1 MLHPLSAADTE
12 TAMKKRHENSL
23 YDLLEQV
30 AFEGY
35 ASVEKW
41 RMARWYG
48 QERFTVG
55 IRRDVRERW
64 SDLSADIA
72 SIEDKELM
80 FAEVKG
86 QIVLMHDQVF
96 FDNNE

>member
-1 MLHPLSAADTE
+1 
-12 TAMKKRHENSL
+12 MKKRHENSL
-23 YDLLEQV
+23 NDVLEQV

-41 RMARWYG
+41 RMTRWYD

-64 SDLSADIA
+64 SDLSSELGWIA
-72 SIEDKELM
+72 DKELW

-86 QIVLMHDQVF
+86 QIVLMHDHVF
-96 FDNNE
+96 FDNDE

>member
-1 MLHPLSAADTE
+1 MR
-12 TAMKKRHENSL
+12 KRHENSL
-23 YDLLEQV
+23 NDLLEQV

-41 RMARWYG
+41 RMTRWYD

-64 SDLSADIA
+64 NDLSSELRWIA
-72 SIEDKELM
+72 DKELW

-96 FDNNE
+96 FDNDE

>member
-1 MLHPLSAADTE
+1 
-12 TAMKKRHENSL
+12 MKKRHENAL
-23 YDLLEQV
+23 NDLLEQV
-30 AFEGY
+30 AYEGY

-41 RMARWYG
+41 RMSRWYD

-64 SDLSADIA
+64 GDLSSEIEWIA
-72 SIEDKELM
+72 DKELL

-96 FDNNE
+96 FDSNE

>member
-1 MLHPLSAADTE
+1 
-12 TAMKKRHENSL
+12 MKRRHENSL
-23 YDLLEQV
+23 NDVLEQV
-30 AFEGY
+30 AYEGY

-41 RMARWYG
+41 RMTRWYD

-64 SDLSADIA
+64 SDLSSEINSIA
-72 SIEDKELM
+72 DKELW

>member
-1 MLHPLSAADTE
+1 
-12 TAMKKRHENSL
+12 MKKRHENSL
-23 YDLLEQV
+23 NDLLEQV

-41 RMARWYG
+41 RMARWYE

-64 SDLSADIA
+64 SDLSSELSWIADR
-72 SIEDKELM
+72 ELM

-86 QIVLMHDQVF
+86 QIVLMHNQVF
-96 FDNNE
+96 FDNDE